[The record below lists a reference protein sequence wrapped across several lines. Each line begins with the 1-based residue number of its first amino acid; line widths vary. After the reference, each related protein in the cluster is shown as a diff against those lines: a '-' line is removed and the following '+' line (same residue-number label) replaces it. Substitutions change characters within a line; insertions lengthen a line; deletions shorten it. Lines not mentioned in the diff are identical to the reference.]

1 MGVMD
6 IFSKRSLIDSP
17 YFSALAQDSYRQGFI
32 FIDPAENVRFSGLG
46 VVDVAV
52 ISTSPWVSSSGM
64 LPSSFPKVW
73 FFSRENLLRGLNQQY
88 ATSHQMDSSLP
99 SVVFPSDIY
108 SYIPYILGHCTEI
121 PASFIFHGKGEV
133 SSLKPDIL
141 STTGASIDV
150 IWSPLEVQRSL
161 GFAFSAGFDVYET
174 ENVLALEEDEIAFV
188 PISTGRMLNI
198 SEGIAEGF
206 MENVPDAFSESALVG
221 VSVDMFRDNPVSF
234 GVLNSDL
241 DGADA
246 WLVVFDWS
254 AAPVSHLVFIGVSL
268 VDYGIP
274 QEMGIRL
281 EDSLAPFTSLDS
293 SHCSVVDADVFAF
306 DGVPEFCAREV
317 VNIGVGVDVH
327 GVSTRHGIR
336 ADVYFG
342 GRPVAGLRVLSLF
355 APERKERSVE
365 GLVAITDYA
374 TGVAVGDVVEF
385 DLFDSMDKLSLST
398 LGVRPRFVDAEDSV
412 LGSSN
417 GTGRGVSTSGLSLD
431 GIASGFVG
439 AVV

>member
-17 YFSALAQDSYRQGFI
+17 YFSVLAQDSYRQGFI

-64 LPSSFPKVW
+64 LQSPFPKVW
-73 FFSRENLLRGLNQQY
+73 FFSCDNLLGGLNQQY
-88 ATSHQMDSSLP
+88 ATSYQMDSSLP
-99 SVVFPSDIY
+99 SVVFPSEIY
-108 SYIPYILGHCTEI
+108 SYIPYVLGRYTEI
-121 PASFIFHGKGEV
+121 PASFIFYGKGEV
-133 SSLKPDIL
+133 SGLKPDIL

-161 GFAFSAGFDVYET
+161 GFAFSVGFDVYET
-174 ENVLALEEDEIAFV
+174 DKLALEEDEIAFV

-206 MENVPDAFSESALVG
+206 MENVPDAFSESILEG
-221 VSVDMFRDNPVSF
+221 VSVDIFRDNPVSF

-241 DGADA
+241 NGADA

-254 AAPVSHLVFIGVSL
+254 ATPVSHLMFIGVSL

-281 EDSLAPFTSLDS
+281 EDSLAPFTSSDS
-293 SHCSVVDADVFAF
+293 SHCSVVDADVFVF
-306 DGVPEFCAREV
+306 DGVPEFCASEV
-317 VNIGVGVDVH
+317 VNVGVGVDVH
-327 GVSTRHGIR
+327 SVSTRHGIR
-336 ADVYFG
+336 ANVYFG

-365 GLVAITDYA
+365 GLVAITAYA

-385 DLFDSMDKLSLST
+385 DLFDSMDKLSLSA
-398 LGVRPRFVDAEDSV
+398 LGVKPRFVDAEDSV

-417 GTGRGVSTSGLSLD
+417 GTGKGVSTSGLSLE

>member
-1 MGVMD
+1 MD
-6 IFSKRSLIDSP
+6 IFSKRSLINSF
-17 YFSALAQDSYRQGFI
+17 YFSVVAQDSRRQGFI
-32 FIDPAENVRFSGLG
+32 FIDPAENVRFSELG
-46 VVDVAV
+46 VVDVSV

-64 LPSSFPKVW
+64 LQSPFPTVW
-73 FFSRENLLRGLNQQY
+73 FFSRGNLLRGLNQQY

-99 SVVFPSDIY
+99 SVVFPSEIY
-108 SYIPYILGHCTEI
+108 SYIPYVLGHCTEI

-133 SSLKPDIL
+133 SGLKPDIL
-141 STTGASIDV
+141 STNGASIDV

-161 GFAFSAGFDVYET
+161 GFAFSVGFDVYET
-174 ENVLALEEDEIAFV
+174 EKLALEEDEIAFV

-198 SEGIAEGF
+198 SDGIAEEF
-206 MENVPDAFSESALVG
+206 MENVPDAFSESILEG
-221 VSVDMFRDNPVSF
+221 VSVDIFRDNPVSF

-268 VDYGIP
+268 VDCEIP
-274 QEMGIRL
+274 KEVGVRIGDRL
-281 EDSLAPFTSLDS
+281 ISFTSTDS
-293 SHCSVVDADVFAF
+293 PYYGVVDRDVFEF
-306 DGVPEFCAREV
+306 DGVPEFCASEV
-317 VNIGVGVDVH
+317 VNIGVDVDVH

-336 ADVYFG
+336 DNVYFG

-365 GLVAITDYA
+365 GLVAITAYA

-385 DLFDSMDKLSLST
+385 DLFDSMDKLSLSA
-398 LGVRPRFVDAEDSV
+398 LGVEPRFVDAEDSV
-412 LGSSN
+412 LGFSN
-417 GTGRGVSTSGLSLD
+417 GTGRGVSTSGLSLE

>member
-1 MGVMD
+1 MD

-17 YFSALAQDSYRQGFI
+17 YFSALAQDSHRQGFI

-46 VVDVAV
+46 VIDVAV

-64 LPSSFPKVW
+64 LQSPFPKVW
-73 FFSRENLLRGLNQQY
+73 FFSRENILRGLNQQY
-88 ATSHQMDSSLP
+88 ATSHQMDSSIP
-99 SVVFPSDIY
+99 SVVFPSEIY

-133 SSLKPDIL
+133 SGLKPDIL
-141 STTGASIDV
+141 STNGASIDV

-188 PISTGRMLNI
+188 PVSTGRMLNI

-206 MENVPDAFSESALVG
+206 MENVPDAFSESILEG
-221 VSVDMFRDNPVSF
+221 VSVDIFRDDPVSF

-268 VDYGIP
+268 VDYGMS
-274 QEMGIRL
+274 QEVGVRI
-281 EDSLAPFTSLDS
+281 EDNFVPFS
-293 SHCSVVDADVFAF
+293 STKSPCCSVVDADVFVF
-306 DGVPEFCAREV
+306 DGVPEFCASEV
-317 VNIGVGVDVH
+317 VDVGVGVDVH
-327 GVSTRHGIR
+327 GVSTRHDIR
-336 ADVYFG
+336 TAVYFG

-355 APERKERSVE
+355 TPARKVRSVE
-365 GLVAITDYA
+365 GLVAIADYD
-374 TGVAVGDVVEF
+374 TGVVVGDVVEF
-385 DLFDSMDKLSLST
+385 DLFDSMDKLSLSA
-398 LGVRPRFVDAEDSV
+398 LGVEPRFVDAEDSV

-417 GTGRGVSTSGLSLD
+417 GVDSGASTSGLSLE